1 MAQTVSNW
9 IDRWNFWSISTQDL
23 AKVILD
29 VAKRKFRETAT
40 AAKNGHGMIY
50 KSEFVRRIRGWF
62 KF

>member
-40 AAKNGHGMIY
+40 DAEVTVLEHSQIVQLFNEKC
-50 KSEFVRRIRGWF
+50 
-62 KF
+62 